1 MTLSPNEAADTLRDI
16 AAIETRSQRVY
27 GYHRASPFLI
37 LWGILWVVG
46 YGLTAVW
53 PQRGNAVWI
62 AILAI
67 GLAATFAIGSRG
79 SAKVDARGIRRA
91 AIANSRWVFPAI
103 ALIAFAFISSTF
115 AVMGPVSGRQ
125 IGAFIPLVVAAGYAL
140 RGIWAGARFVV
151 AGAVI
156 ATLVLGGFFLLPA
169 YFELWM
175 AGVGGGA
182 LILAGFW
189 FRGV

>member
-103 ALIAFAFISSTF
+103 ISSTF